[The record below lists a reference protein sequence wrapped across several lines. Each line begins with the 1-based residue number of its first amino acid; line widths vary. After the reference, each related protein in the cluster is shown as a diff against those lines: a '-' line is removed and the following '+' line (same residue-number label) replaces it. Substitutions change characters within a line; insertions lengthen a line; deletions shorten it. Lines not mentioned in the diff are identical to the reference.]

1 MHFLILVNCSS
12 FKHINCCVLFSLGW
26 VLIDRDGRHFGT
38 MLNYL
43 RDEAVPLPE
52 TKKETQELLAEA
64 K

>member
-1 MHFLILVNCSS
+1 MCSGP
-12 FKHINCCVLFSLGW
+12 FYVGW

-43 RDEAVPLPE
+43 RDGSVPLPE

>member
-1 MHFLILVNCSS
+1 MILGN
-12 FKHINCCVLFSLGW
+12 NLFCFASLGW

-43 RDEAVPLPE
+43 RDGVVPLPE

>member
-1 MHFLILVNCSS
+1 MKVCLYLLFLCPT
-12 FKHINCCVLFSLGW
+12 GW

-43 RDEAVPLPE
+43 RDESVPMPE

-64 K
+64 KYVID